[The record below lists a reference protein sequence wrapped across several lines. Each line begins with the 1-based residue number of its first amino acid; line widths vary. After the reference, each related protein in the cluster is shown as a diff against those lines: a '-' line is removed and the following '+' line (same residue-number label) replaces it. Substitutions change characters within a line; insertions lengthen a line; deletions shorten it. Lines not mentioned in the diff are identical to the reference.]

1 MSVKTHIGRRAFIGG
16 SLLATL
22 GGPLVRAQGFAGLGG
37 ESEGFAAV
45 VPEKALVFPRDHGP
59 HPDYRIEWWYLT
71 ANLKD
76 ATGAQW
82 GAQWTLFRQAM
93 APGPQQD
100 GWANQQIWMGHA
112 AVTGARSHHYA
123 EKFARGGVGQADAEA
138 TPFPQQ
144 DGWANQQIWMGHAAV
159 TGARSHHYAEKFA
172 RGGVGQADAEATP
185 FRAWIDSWEMR
196 GLDGFNAQNVAPLS
210 VAASGSDFSYA
221 LNLAA
226 DRQLV
231 LQGDGGYS
239 RKSERGQAS
248 YYFSQPYFTA
258 SGAITLGDQQ
268 IAVTGHAW
276 MDREWSSQPL
286 ASDQTGW
293 DWFSLHLDSGE
304 KVMLF
309 RLRQKDGRNY
319 FAGNWIDGGGRSVP
333 LATTA
338 ITMAPTGST
347 DIEGRKL
354 PTSWS
359 VAIPERGLK
368 IDSVPLNAKSWMG
381 TRFAYWEGPISFK
394 GSHTGMGYLEMTGY

>member
-1 MSVKTHIGRRAFIGG
+1 MSADIPINRRAFVGG
-16 SLLATL
+16 SVLATL
-22 GGPLVRAQGFAGLGG
+22 GGGLARAQGFAGLGG

-45 VPEKALVFPRDHGP
+45 VPGRALAFPRDHGP

-76 ATGAQW
+76 ASGAQW

-93 APGPQQD
+93 AAGVQQD

-112 AVTGARSHHYA
+112 AVTSATTHRYA
-123 EKFARGGVGQADAEA
+123 EKFARGGVGQA
-138 TPFPQQ
+138 
-144 DGWANQQIWMGHAAV
+144 
-159 TGARSHHYAEKFA
+159 GAKAM
-172 RGGVGQADAEATP
+172 P

-196 GLDGFNAQNVAPLS
+196 GLDAFAAQNVALLAVS
-210 VAASGSDFSYA
+210 ASGSDFSYA
-221 LNLAA
+221 LNLTA
-226 DRQLV
+226 DRPLV

-239 RKSERGQAS
+239 RKSDRGQAS
-248 YYFSQPYFTA
+248 YYFSQPYFAA
-258 SGAITLGDQQ
+258 SGTITLGDKP
-268 IAVTGHAW
+268 IAVMGHAW

-293 DWFSLHLDSGE
+293 DWFSLHLESGE

-319 FAGNWIDGGGRSVP
+319 FAGNWIDGNGRSVP
-333 LATTA
+333 LGSSAISMIPTGFTA
-338 ITMAPTGST
+338 IGS
-347 DIEGRKL
+347 RKL
-354 PTSWS
+354 PTSWT

-368 IDSVPLNAKSWMG
+368 IESVPLNAASWMG

-394 GSHTGMGYLEMTGY
+394 GSHSGIGYLEMTGY